1 MLGDPG
7 SSTVSDLN
15 LQQQTIVILPPLP
28 STSNNARQLTAD
40 PESPVHQVLPEMFWK
55 NGMVTNAKNFSE
67 LLEEQISKPTSLS
80 TVLPG

>member
-55 NGMVTNAKNFSE
+55 TGMVTNMQGFMC
-67 LLEEQISKPTSLS
+67 
-80 TVLPG
+80 